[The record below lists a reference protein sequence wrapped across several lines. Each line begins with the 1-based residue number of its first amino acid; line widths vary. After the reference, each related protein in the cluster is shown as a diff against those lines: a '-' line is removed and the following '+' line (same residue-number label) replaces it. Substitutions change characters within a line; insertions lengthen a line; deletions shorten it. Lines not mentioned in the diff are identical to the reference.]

1 MTMCAKALIGDPI
14 HPITAKEP
22 KTSAKESVKSV
33 IRQHSRYWSCLKFSL
48 HLPNRISLSD
58 YPEILPESVTAEEEE
73 IDGVKDSPYI
83 PSQVRTGLK
92 VFCEH

>member
-22 KTSAKESVKSV
+22 KTSAKESVK
-33 IRQHSRYWSCLKFSL
+33 FSL
-48 HLPNRISLSD
+48 HLLNRISLCD